1 MQMKKNKLKGILFA
15 MTAAI
20 FWGFSGNCGQYL
32 FSYKNMD
39 PTWLTAC
46 RLLIAGSILCIF
58 ARFTEKDRLAI
69 LQNKRDIIMLMAF
82 SIIGLA
88 FCQYTYLLTISYSNA
103 GTATVLQYLGP
114 VFLLLFTCLTAKRW
128 PRFLEIVAIL
138 LALGGTFL
146 LATHGKIGTLVLE
159 KRVLVW
165 GIISAVSLML
175 YTIMPEGLV
184 KKYGSTVVTA
194 YAMLFGGVL
203 FSLMLPIWHCEA
215 IWDLS
220 AVLALLGVVLP
231 GTAIAYLLYLKA
243 VALIGPLKTSLF
255 ATVEPLAAMF
265 FSSVWLGTSFQTADY
280 AGLVCISVMVILLTL
295 QK

>member
-1 MQMKKNKLKGILFA
+1 MEKGKLKGVLLA
-15 MTAAI
+15 VTAAI

-32 FSYKNMD
+32 FNYKNMD

-58 ARFTEKDRLAI
+58 ARFTEKDRFAI
-69 LQNKRDIIMLMAF
+69 FKNKRDIIMLMAF

-114 VFLLLFTCLTAKRW
+114 VFLLLFTCLVAKRW

-175 YTIMPEGLV
+175 YTIMPEKLI
-184 KKYGSTVVTA
+184 KKYGSTAVTA
-194 YAMLFGGVL
+194 YAMFFSGIL
-203 FSLMLPIWHCEA
+203 FSLLLPIWHCKA
-215 IWDLS
+215 IWDINT
-220 AVLALLGVVLP
+220 VLALMGVILP

-243 VALIGPLKTSLF
+243 VVLIGPLRTSLF

-265 FSSVWLGTSFQTADY
+265 FSSVWLGTSFQAADY
-280 AGLVCISVMVILLTL
+280 AGLVCIMLMVILLTL

>member
-1 MQMKKNKLKGILFA
+1 MKKNKLKGVLLA
-15 MTAAI
+15 MTAAV

-32 FSYKNMD
+32 FNYKNMD

-46 RLLIAGSILCIF
+46 RLLLAGSILCIF
-58 ARFTEKDRLAI
+58 AHFTEKDRHAI
-69 LQNKRDIIMLMAF
+69 FQNKRDIGVLIAF

-114 VFLLLFTCLTAKRW
+114 VFLLLFTCLIAKRR
-128 PRFLEIVAIL
+128 PRLPEIAAII
-138 LALGGTFL
+138 LALAGTFL

-175 YTIMPEGLV
+175 YTVMPTGLI

-194 YAMLFGGVL
+194 YAMLFSGVV
-203 FSLMLPIWHCEA
+203 FSLLLPIWHCEVM
-215 IWDLS
+215 WDLR
-220 AVLALLGVVLP
+220 AVLALMGVVLP

-265 FSSVWLGTSFQTADY
+265 FASVWLGTSFQAADY
-280 AGLVCISVMVILLTL
+280 AGLVCIMLMVVLLTL

>member
-1 MQMKKNKLKGILFA
+1 MESKKIKGMLLA
-15 MTAAI
+15 MIAAV

-32 FSYKNMD
+32 FNYKNMD

-46 RLLIAGSILCIF
+46 RLLLAGSILCVF
-58 ARFTEKDRLAI
+58 AHFTERDRHAI
-69 LQNKRDIIMLMAF
+69 FQNKRDVGVLIAF
-82 SIIGLA
+82 SLAGLA

-114 VFLLLFTCLTAKRW
+114 VFLLLFTCSLAKRW
-128 PRFLEIVAIL
+128 PRLPEIAAVI
-138 LALGGTFL
+138 LALAGTFL

-175 YTIMPEGLV
+175 YTVMPTGLI

-194 YAMLFGGVL
+194 YAMLFSGII
-203 FSLMLPIWHCEA
+203 FSLLLPIWRCGA
-215 IWDLS
+215 VWDLS
-220 AVLALLGVVLP
+220 AVLALMGVVLP

-265 FSSVWLGTSFQTADY
+265 FASAWLGTSFQAADY
-280 AGLVCISVMVILLTL
+280 AGLVCIMLMVVLLTL